1 VLLVLVLVLVVLLVV
16 LVLVLVPLLLLM
28 LPPCATTRLQPE
40 MELTS
45 DAALGRAL
53 RLCGVVGGKMLSC
66 SCS

>member
-1 VLLVLVLVLVVLLVV
+1 VLLVLVLVLLVL
-16 LVLVLVPLLLLM
+16 LVLVPLLLM

>member
-1 VLLVLVLVLVVLLVV
+1 VLLVLVLVL
-16 LVLVLVPLLLLM
+16 LVLVPLLLM